1 MWKSSFSGELRFLS
15 NFYPSRFIID
25 GVFYETVEHYFQ
37 SQKTIIPFQKERIR
51 KAPSPVYAKKYGREC
66 TLRAGWDR
74 IKDDIM
80 FKGVFA
86 KFSQDPE
93 LKMKLL
99 ETDDELLVE
108 INDWND
114 RYWGVNSHNGVGLNK
129 LGNIL
134 RDVKNIF
141 LKNKEL
147 K

>member
-1 MWKSSFSGELRFLS
+1 MSNSFRGELFFLS
-15 NFYPSRFIID
+15 NFYPSRFILD
-25 GVFYETVEHYFQ
+25 GILYDTVEHYYQ
-37 SQKTIIPFQKERIR
+37 SQKTIVPFQKERIR
-51 KAPSPVYAKKYGREC
+51 KAQSPLYAKRYGRKC
-66 TLRAGWDR
+66 TVIADWDR
-74 IKDDIM
+74 IKDDVM

-108 INDWND
+108 RNDWND

-134 RDVKNIF
+134 KDVKNIF